1 MLSFSFQTRLRKK
14 TGSLIAFGFPRLTGI
29 VGAKR
34 GVRRGIRETE
44 REKEREERRRRRGE
58 KASYQIKEENNVL
71 YQIKQKE
78 KKSALSS
85 K

>member
-44 REKEREERRRRRGE
+44 REKEREERRRRGE